1 MDNISTE
8 MLLKTMNLDQITYRG
23 IIDRR
28 KKKKKMSKSRA
39 LGYSNIQEMR
49 K

>member
-8 MLLKTMNLDQITYRG
+8 MLLKTMNLDWITYRG
-23 IIDRR
+23 ILDR
-28 KKKKKMSKSRA
+28 KKKKRSKSRA
-39 LGYSNIQEMR
+39 LEYSNIQEMR